1 MDLGFRSIDFGKVF
15 FVINV
20 KYLNLVCCIFKIIF
34 IMLGVLSLILVVVL
48 FYIVITDLGFLMLR
62 RCLKIGVNEIL
73 LFIIFGV
80 IFFFY

>member
-34 IMLGVLSLILVVVL
+34 VMLGVLSLILVVVL
-48 FYIVITDLGFLMLR
+48 FYIYSNNGFR
-62 RCLKIGVNEIL
+62 
-73 LFIIFGV
+73 IFDV
-80 IFFFY
+80 EKMFKNRSK

>member
-34 IMLGVLSLILVVVL
+34 VMLGVLSLILVVVL
-48 FYIVITDLGFLMLR
+48 FYIYSNNGLR
-62 RCLKIGVNEIL
+62 
-73 LFIIFGV
+73 IFDV
-80 IFFFY
+80 EKMFKNWNK